1 VKKNEDQLYLN
12 KISESFEKN
21 EEDPMRKTS
30 NLIGLDLEIS

>member
-1 VKKNEDQLYLN
+1 VKKNDDLLYFN
-12 KISESFEKN
+12 KIPEQKEEY